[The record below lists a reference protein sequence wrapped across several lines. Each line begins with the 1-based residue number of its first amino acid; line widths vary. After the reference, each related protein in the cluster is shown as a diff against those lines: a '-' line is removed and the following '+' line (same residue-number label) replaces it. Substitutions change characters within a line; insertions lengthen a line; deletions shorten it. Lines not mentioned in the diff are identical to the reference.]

1 VLPERVTRLAGQVTR
16 EPRPDEAGPPRRP
29 WWVWTVPFAVVLAV
43 LLVRNAFLFFTP
55 EYEDADMGAYS
66 IEIEQARRFALLVG
80 NYSREH
86 FSHPGPAYLYAQSW
100 GESLLRAWLHVVPT
114 AWNGQLIALYAL
126 NAVFA
131 ALVVAVG
138 YGWTRSARGAAAAL
152 AVVLLYGALH
162 PSVFSSDWMP
172 YVYVPAYFAFVVAI
186 ASVAAGGVRDAWI
199 AALAGWFLIHGH
211 ACFLFFVPV
220 LSLAA
225 LAVLL
230 WPLLW
235 PRLRSARPFGRGGRG
250 VRGVRGV
257 RPRTPRTRNPPGSPS
272 GPGRRWRWRTWLPA
286 GGISAVFALPI
297 AAELALH
304 WPGNFG
310 KYFSYSSSARSG
322 GHGAAQV
329 ADYVLWF
336 WWPRAG
342 AWAAPVLL
350 CAVAGLLTWRLPA
363 GPVRRFCVSLLAFDA
378 LSTAAFAAYTAVG
391 IDTLSQYYIGYFY
404 WSAPVIV
411 VLVSALAVLEAL
423 PSRAKGPAPRTRI
436 VPSWTGLG
444 VAAIAAVAAC
454 AAFAM
459 APQTRTST
467 DHADPAN
474 PASTGPTVDPAMAAG
489 VARMAALAA
498 GRPIVLRFTHDAW
511 PAMTGVLVQAQR
523 SGVRACVADPNWT
536 FMVTSQFI
544 CTPAELADGR
554 AFRLYPPGLVPR
566 GMPVVVQLRRAIVTG
581 TGK

>member
-1 VLPERVTRLAGQVTR
+1 MLPERVTRPASQVTR

-55 EYEDADMGAYS
+55 EYENADMGAYS

-86 FSHPGPAYLYAQSW
+86 FSHPGPAYLYVQSW
-100 GESLLRAWLHVVPT
+100 GESLFWAWLHVVPT

-126 NAVFA
+126 NAAFA

-152 AVVLLYGALH
+152 AVAALYGALH

-172 YVYVPAYFAFVVAI
+172 YVYVPAYFVFVVAI
-186 ASVAAGGVRDAWI
+186 ASVAAGGVRDTWI

-211 ACFLFFVPV
+211 ACFLFLVPV

-225 LAVLL
+225 LAA
-230 WPLLW
+230 LLW
-235 PRLRSARPFGRGGRG
+235 PRLRSVRPFGLG
-250 VRGVRGV
+250 
-257 RPRTPRTRNPPGSPS
+257 RPRTPQPRNPPGAPS
-272 GPGRRWRWRTWLPA
+272 GPGARWRWQTWLPA
-286 GGISAVFALPI
+286 GVISAVFALPVV
-297 AAELALH
+297 AELALH

-310 KYFSYSSSARSG
+310 KYFSYSSSAQSG

-350 CAVAGLLTWRLPA
+350 YAVAGLLTWRLPA

-378 LSTAAFAAYTAVG
+378 LSTAAFAVYAAVG
-391 IDTLSQYYIGYFY
+391 IDTLSQHYIGYFY

-411 VLVSALAVLEAL
+411 VLAGVLATLEAL
-423 PSRAKGPAPRTRI
+423 PSGAAGSALGTRGSALRTRI

-444 VAAIAAVAAC
+444 IAAVAAVAAC
-454 AAFAM
+454 AAFAL

-474 PASTGPTVDPAMAAG
+474 PAVTGPTVDPAMAAG

-523 SGVRACVADPNWT
+523 SGVRACAADPNWT

-544 CTPAELADGR
+544 CAPAELADGR
-554 AFRLYPPGLVPR
+554 AFRLYPPGPAPR
-566 GMPVVVQLRRAIVTG
+566 GVPVLVRLRRAIVTS
-581 TGK
+581 TGR